1 MKLRDGEITL
11 SQLIN
16 RLQSQKTGK
25 HRLCLD
31 DLKPIL
37 DPEVF
42 TKPEKDMLAAFRET
56 MVANCGSRR
65 RNEALTSK
73 FWPTRRSKSIFS
85 GDAHAASIAFLQR
98 KKRLSSTAK
107 RLSLTR
113 K

>member
-1 MKLRDGEITL
+1 LLLALSQADRDQFMKLRDGEITL

-56 MVANCGSRR
+56 MV
-65 RNEALTSK
+65 E
-73 FWPTRRSKSIFS
+73 
-85 GDAHAASIAFLQR
+85 R
-98 KKRLSSTAK
+98 KLWK
-107 RLSLTR
+107 
-113 K
+113 